1 VLATVAIQAKR
12 PPVITRTGW
21 VVVAVAALACAL
33 GLVVAPVQAAAFSL
47 KENPFA
53 QQGVGPLFSAEVT
66 ELAEQGYSV
75 ALSANGDTAIVG
87 SPDYKEGHP
96 GEVFRGAAWI
106 YVRSGSTWTQ
116 QAKLVGHE
124 SSGDAQQGHSVALSA
139 NGDTAIVGGPE
150 DTGEHEEYYGAVWM
164 FVREGTTWH
173 EQQKL
178 VATTGA
184 SETGAQGSSVA
195 LSADGN
201 TALIGAMDN
210 EYNKTTTR
218 APGAAF
224 VFTRSASTWSQ
235 LGGKLEGSHSG
246 ELVQEGTS
254 VALSGDGKT
263 ALIGGPRS
271 EGEKGE
277 REAGAAWVFA
287 WSGSEWKEQAR
298 LPQGSGTGLEAGQG
312 QSVALSGDGD
322 TALVG
327 GPGYDNS
334 GGAWVYTRS
343 GEKWEQQGLPLLGN
357 DAGTLEADEE
367 GSGVTLSEDGNTA
380 LIGGYR
386 DSLSTGAAWAF
397 ERSGSSWSEQEKL
410 QGTGGTVSAEQGF
423 DVALSGD
430 ASTALVGAP
439 GNKGE
444 VGATWVFARKPESGG
459 EPEGPKG
466 NEPENKAPANNTN
479 NGVTGNGSGGSGS
492 NGGGSGSG
500 STTTAVATSPT
511 AVEELL
517 LGCSKRSLVLNDVL
531 IRGVR
536 VALEGSAAKSLVG
549 KKVKIVFDGGKQVAT
564 ATVQTNGQFSTTA
577 PLPAA
582 RLRDSNSARYLAES
596 GSQRSLNLK
605 LTRRLTLEPPKFSGG
620 SVTLSG
626 QVVPPLTKP
635 IAKVTVE
642 QQLECGKTSKVLTFT
657 PPASGRF
664 HVTINGIPANAK
676 AGIYRLTSSVT
687 EKPGAKHGFATFSL
701 PLPVALG

>member
-1 VLATVAIQAKR
+1 MA
-12 PPVITRTGW
+12 RTGCA
-21 VVVAVAALACAL
+21 VAAVAVAALACAL
-33 GLVVAPVQAAAFSL
+33 VLVLAPVAAAFSL
-47 KENPFA
+47 KENPFV
-53 QQGVGPLFSAEVT
+53 QQAGPLASSEVT
-66 ELAEQGYSV
+66 ELAEQGSSV
-75 ALSANGDTAIVG
+75 AISANGDTAIVG
-87 SPDYKEGHP
+87 SPDYKEGHL

-124 SSGDAQQGHSVALSA
+124 SSGDAQQGHSVAISA

-150 DTGEHEEYYGAVWM
+150 DTGEHEEYFGAVWV

-184 SETGAQGSSVA
+184 SEKAAQGSSVA
-195 LSADGN
+195 LSSDGN
-201 TALIGAMDN
+201 TALVGAMDN

-224 VFTRSASTWSQ
+224 VFTRSGSTWSQ
-235 LGGKLEGSHSG
+235 QAGKLEGKHTG

-254 VALSGDGKT
+254 VALSSDGKT
-263 ALIGGPRS
+263 ALIGGPRA

-277 REAGAAWVFA
+277 REAGAAWAFT
-287 WSGSEWKEQAR
+287 WNGSEWKEQAK
-298 LPQGSGTGLEAGQG
+298 LPQGTGTGLETGQG
-312 QSVALSGDGD
+312 QSVALAGNGD

-343 GEKWEQQGLPLLGN
+343 GESWEQQGLPLLGN

-367 GSGVTLSEDGNTA
+367 GSGVALSEDGNTA

-397 ERSGSSWSEQEKL
+397 QRSGSTWSEQEKL

-459 EPEGPKG
+459 EPEGKGPTG
-466 NEPENKAPANNTN
+466 NEPENKAPANTD

-492 NGGGSGSG
+492 NGGGSGGG
-500 STTTAVATSPT
+500 SPAPAIATSPK

-531 IRGVR
+531 IRDGR

-549 KKVKIVFDGGKQVAT
+549 KKVEIVFDGGKRVAT
-564 ATVQTNGQFSTTA
+564 ATVQANGQFSTTA

-605 LTRRLTLEPPKFSGG
+605 LTRRLILEPPRFSGG
-620 SVTLSG
+620 AVTLTG
-626 QVVPPLTKP
+626 QVVAPLTKP

-642 QQLECGKTSKVLTFT
+642 QQLECGKASKVLTFT

-676 AGIYRLTSSVT
+676 AGIYRLTSSV
-687 EKPGAKHGFATFSL
+687 AQSAAADKHGFATFSL